1 MFIVQ
6 DGGGDGEDENPSFST
21 ASKRKQLSKVFFL
34 PVLAMKKEEQELL
47 ELSEGKEREN
57 ETPEKE
63 SDAQDFLEDEFDR
76 EFWVEVRCV
85 RFKSFVYMLMFSY
98 I

>member
-1 MFIVQ
+1 MVRMR
-6 DGGGDGEDENPSFST
+6 T
-21 ASKRKQLSKVFFL
+21 RLSQQPVRGNCCQRSSHQFFL

-47 ELSEGKEREN
+47 ELSEEKEREN